1 MMSWQRQ
8 AGAPR
13 LPHSIWTSG
22 HLDPYNHQNMS
33 TIASPRPSVSIRSPS
48 STRTSFDNSARAPPN
63 PRRNRAALRDYYGL
77 KNTPA
82 DADADTKTSEE
93 TARTGLGPEE
103 DETLTELDA
112 AEFDADAFVDA
123 LLAKEGLQ
131 GVLKV
136 EADLVSRMS
145 MPLPDTP
152 TLNNMLIRIKRY
164 ATSTATASHSSTTTT
179 PSCSRPPAPFDA
191 CVAAWTPSLRP
202 HTP

>member
-8 AGAPR
+8 AGALR
-13 LPHSIWTSG
+13 LPHGPDHRPPLHLAIWT
-22 HLDPYNHQNMS
+22 NMS

-48 STRTSFDNSARAPPN
+48 STRTSFDSSARAPPN

-82 DADADTKTSEE
+82 DADTKISEE
-93 TARTGLGPEE
+93 TARTGLGLEE

-145 MPLPDTP
+145 MPLLDTP
-152 TLNNMLIRIKRY
+152 ALNNILIHIKRY
-164 ATSTATASHSSTTTT
+164 ATLTATASHLSTTTT

-191 CVAAWTPSLRP
+191 CVAAWTPSLQP